1 MHNEC
6 FFKMEN
12 YFVEIYDA
20 QWELEEREDERKEKR
35 AESLQPR
42 ATQTSIKLVREWERR
57 DESYINIIADNIYSQ
72 LLYTLVI
79 KLTIWH
85 GNNI

>member
-35 AESLQPR
+35 AVSLQPR

-57 DESYINIIADNIYSQ
+57 DESYINIIANYYIR
-72 LLYTLVI
+72 
-79 KLTIWH
+79 
-85 GNNI
+85 

>member
-35 AESLQPR
+35 DESLQPR